1 MSMEL
6 LIQKLPF
13 LHLVRE
19 ILQGQRFDLCLTP
32 ATMLAL
38 QDVAEGFLMRLF
50 KDTNLCAIHTKH
62 VTIMLKDMKLVL
74 RIWGVL
80 IKDGSSVYVCKNWG
94 VIFKIVC

>member
-1 MSMEL
+1 MLMEL

-13 LHLVRE
+13 LCLVRE
-19 ILQGQRFDLCLTP
+19 ILQGQRFDICLAP

-38 QDVAEGFLMRLF
+38 QEAAEGFLVRLF
-50 KDTNLCAIHTKH
+50 EGTNLCAIHAKH
-62 VTIMLKDMKLVL
+62 VTIIPKDMKLVL